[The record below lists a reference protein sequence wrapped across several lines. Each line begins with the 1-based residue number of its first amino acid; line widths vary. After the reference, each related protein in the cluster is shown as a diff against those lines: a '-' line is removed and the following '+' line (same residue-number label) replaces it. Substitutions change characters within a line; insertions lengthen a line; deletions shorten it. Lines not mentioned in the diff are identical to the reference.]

1 MRGKCIDKKWFAN
14 DYVNGNRLC
23 IVIKRTKKNYEQD
36 CDKLFEIISSIKPGY
51 LEFVYFIYNR
61 KFEAVVKFKD
71 YIKPHHKAHLRQDLY
86 SWNPKPTNSV
96 TSILSYYDEKVD
108 YMKTFDN
115 IIFKKGPMYKD
126 TEEPVKK
133 NDMKVDFI
141 EFMKKNNL
149 MILENT
155 NIFVNEIYKQ
165 VSYDDIIELLYKDK
179 FFDKYKLSS
188 IQKFYK
194 NIETEQ
200 GLMSSYYR
208 RDIPIYRPRR
218 RYLEFSD
225 CVYDTF
231 TLKRLSKNSLLLDSD
246 SSTKIVH
253 PCYKFDKTF
262 IYCSQCIP
270 YNYFIQIAKM
280 MEPEQFEWIFNNFTN
295 EFTPSEN
302 YTIISYPHKTDI
314 FKPLV
319 HVYDNVL
326 YKVDETNADTFNMS
340 NCLDKEILFTQN
352 INPLESF
359 KKNRLFKNKHV
370 LESITDGKPFE
381 TKVKYKE
388 SQVCTKK
395 IVISV
400 MDNEILY
407 IPPWLSSKILG
418 IELSK
423 DSVQLDADEF
433 TDEHIGG
440 YIIASMMTNKDEI
453 KQFIKNM
460 RYDNDW
466 NKPIKINGY
475 TWPNIPLTQE
485 IEKPKYEHYGVSVSD
500 YEKYK
505 ESNRI

>member
-295 EFTPSEN
+295 EFTPSE
-302 YTIISYPHKTDI
+302 K
-314 FKPLV
+314 
-319 HVYDNVL
+319 L
-326 YKVDETNADTFNMS
+326 Y
-340 NCLDKEILFTQN
+340 
-352 INPLESF
+352 
-359 KKNRLFKNKHV
+359 H
-370 LESITDGKPFE
+370 
-381 TKVKYKE
+381 YK
-388 SQVCTKK
+388 
-395 IVISV
+395 
-400 MDNEILY
+400 
-407 IPPWLSSKILG
+407 LS
-418 IELSK
+418 
-423 DSVQLDADEF
+423 
-433 TDEHIGG
+433 T
-440 YIIASMMTNKDEI
+440 
-453 KQFIKNM
+453 
-460 RYDNDW
+460 
-466 NKPIKINGY
+466 
-475 TWPNIPLTQE
+475 
-485 IEKPKYEHYGVSVSD
+485 
-500 YEKYK
+500 
-505 ESNRI
+505 